1 MGWLVGVMSDPSP
14 PPVAC
19 LSPLRASWLL
29 PTDYCC
35 CNQLQQVPV
44 VITETGVSDR
54 RHTLRA
60 AAITS
65 YYQEVLRA
73 VAAGADVKGVYYWTL
88 MDNIGE

>member
-1 MGWLVGVMSDPSP
+1 
-14 PPVAC
+14 
-19 LSPLRASWLL
+19 
-29 PTDYCC
+29 
-35 CNQLQQVPV
+35 